1 MEKGYFD
8 DKTRRKLF
16 NYCLLIGI
24 IFLIASIIVLTF
36 CKGVYSCKEPSRFE
50 KQEQLDE
57 AMRNNP
63 DEAAVS
69 IEAKDIC
76 KVRKTDCNFHI
87 VSVVLILVSLKMIF
101 VLKSSVCLNLMKL
114 LRKKLLR
121 LFLIQ
126 PGISLPTVL
135 KRYIS
140 KHYSLLSI
148 CHIFLLTI
156 NAFPD

>member
-87 VSVVLILVSLKMIF
+87 VSVVLILVSLIMIF
-101 VLKSSVCLNLMKL
+101 VLKSSVYLNLMKL
-114 LRKKLLR
+114 LRKTTKIPFFHSYSKNNDFAIILNILLEVIGI
-121 LFLIQ
+121 LYFL
-126 PGISLPTVL
+126 SLIL
-135 KRYIS
+135 KTT
-140 KHYSLLSI
+140 
-148 CHIFLLTI
+148 F
-156 NAFPD
+156 